1 MNYQQKLKLNAWL
14 RRPILTYL
22 FLAIQTIVFAMMEFF
37 PFLNIPA
44 YLGMF
49 GPSIVVG
56 NEWWRFITP
65 IFIHFGLVHF
75 VMNSLIL
82 YFMGDQ
88 IETLYGHWRF
98 FLIYLFSGILG
109 NAASFAFNDLGVAYR
124 KYHRPTTE
132 SDQLLDSSKNPI
144 YACFWISFDNM
155 CFIGFKKLRITCIM

>member
-98 FLIYLFSGILG
+98 FL
-109 NAASFAFNDLGVAYR
+109 DLLV
-124 KYHRPTTE
+124 
-132 SDQLLDSSKNPI
+132 
-144 YACFWISFDNM
+144 
-155 CFIGFKKLRITCIM
+155 